1 MVNKGDGYSVNS
13 VHIGGLWGRWQKI
26 RSNSVRLVHHKS
38 LPDQIFKSLETGC
51 RAGLQGGQNAN
62 FWPQN
67 FFKAGPVELLLE
79 MAVTFKK
86 KLSARTFAAALCGCT
101 LRLDFDGKHT
111 V

>member
-13 VHIGGLWGRWQKI
+13 VHTGGLWGRWQKI

-67 FFKAGPVELLLE
+67 FLKLDLLNFFWKWRSLS
-79 MAVTFKK
+79 KK
-86 KLSARTFAAALCGCT
+86 KNYPLRPLRLHFAAALCG
-101 LRLDFDGKHT
+101 
-111 V
+111 